1 MKLLFRST
9 YLRVQLRLL
18 SHATHAQRR
27 ARQLDRPTHKV
38 KRRNQ
43 TRAKPPDARRPT
55 LGSACVTVR
64 AGWLLTVGHFKQAKT
79 AGKLPLPLLLLR
91 WLDGRG
97 LCICLA
103 ASHDPDR
110 SLSRNYSLTLKKKEK
125 KNSWN
130 KCDILKSPEIDGLSG
145 ITLKK
150 EKEMKTTQLTKKVPH
165 RAGITV
171 NKCGF

>member
-1 MKLLFRST
+1 MPRGA
-9 YLRVQLRLL
+9 
-18 SHATHAQRR
+18 HACGS
-27 ARQLDRPTHKV
+27 QLDRPTHRA

-43 TRAKPPDARRPT
+43 TRAKPPDARCPT
-55 LGSACVTVR
+55 LGSACGTVR

-97 LCICLA
+97 LRICLA

-110 SLSRNYSLTLKKKEK
+110 SLSRNYSLTLKKE
-125 KNSWN
+125 NSWS
-130 KCDILKSPEIDGLSG
+130 KCDILKSPGIDGLSG

-150 EKEMKTTQLTKKVPH
+150 RK
-165 RAGITV
+165 R
-171 NKCGF
+171 